1 MGQAMKEC
9 LGGTVMYGRG
19 IMVSDRET
27 ELCLL
32 HARDRSALGLAGPPL
47 YGVHRESPSST
58 KTIPG
63 HQKSAG
69 SRNDGNKMAAQLQ
82 FISPSR
88 HIVQNTV

>member
-1 MGQAMKEC
+1 
-9 LGGTVMYGRG
+9 MYGRG
-19 IMVSDRET
+19 IIVSDREK

-32 HARDRSALGLAGPPL
+32 HARDRSALGLVEPPP

-69 SRNDGNKMAAQLQ
+69 SRNAGNKMAAHLQ
-82 FISPSR
+82 FVTASP